1 MHPLIPVRE
10 KSTEIHHEVV
20 ERILKHSKRM
30 GMEPILRKE
39 VDLEDSDLAQDIEMV
54 VSVGGDSTY
63 LQSAGIIVN
72 SRIPLL
78 GVNSDPSRRTGFLTN
93 IAIE

>member
-1 MHPLIPVRE
+1 
-10 KSTEIHHEVV
+10 
-20 ERILKHSKRM
+20 
-30 GMEPILRKE
+30 MEPILRKE
-39 VDLEDSDLAQDIEMV
+39 IDLEDSDLAQDIDMV

>member
-1 MHPLIPVRE
+1 
-10 KSTEIHHEVV
+10 
-20 ERILKHSKRM
+20 
-30 GMEPILRKE
+30 MEPILRKE
-39 VDLEDSDLAQDIEMV
+39 VDLEDSDLAQDIDMV

>member
-1 MHPLIPVRE
+1 
-10 KSTEIHHEVV
+10 
-20 ERILKHSKRM
+20 M

-39 VDLEDSDLAQDIEMV
+39 VDLEDSDLAQDIDMV

>member
-1 MHPLIPVRE
+1 
-10 KSTEIHHEVV
+10 
-20 ERILKHSKRM
+20 
-30 GMEPILRKE
+30 MEPILRKE
-39 VDLEDSDLAQDIEMV
+39 IDLEDYDLADMV

-78 GVNSDPSRRTGFLTN
+78 GVNSDPNRRTGFLTN

>member
-1 MHPLIPVRE
+1 
-10 KSTEIHHEVV
+10 
-20 ERILKHSKRM
+20 M

-39 VDLEDSDLAQDIEMV
+39 IDLEDSDLAQDIDMV

-78 GVNSDPSRRTGFLTN
+78 GVNSDPNRRTGFLTN

>member
-1 MHPLIPVRE
+1 
-10 KSTEIHHEVV
+10 
-20 ERILKHSKRM
+20 M
-30 GMEPILRKE
+30 GIEPILRKE
-39 VDLEDSDLAQDIEMV
+39 VDLEDSDLAQDIDMV

>member
-1 MHPLIPVRE
+1 M
-10 KSTEIHHEVV
+10 
-20 ERILKHSKRM
+20 KHSKRM

-39 VDLEDSDLAQDIEMV
+39 VDLEDSDLTQDIDMV

>member
-1 MHPLIPVRE
+1 
-10 KSTEIHHEVV
+10 
-20 ERILKHSKRM
+20 
-30 GMEPILRKE
+30 MEPILRKE
-39 VDLEDSDLAQDIEMV
+39 VDLEDSDLAQDIDMV

-72 SRIPLL
+72 SRLPLL

>member
-1 MHPLIPVRE
+1 M
-10 KSTEIHHEVV
+10 T
-20 ERILKHSKRM
+20 
-30 GMEPILRKE
+30 PILRKE
-39 VDLEDSDLAQDIEMV
+39 VDLEDSDLAQDIDMV
-54 VSVGGDSTY
+54 VSIGGDSTY

-72 SRIPLL
+72 SKIPLL

>member
-1 MHPLIPVRE
+1 
-10 KSTEIHHEVV
+10 
-20 ERILKHSKRM
+20 M
-30 GMEPILRKE
+30 GIEPILRKE
-39 VDLEDSDLAQDIEMV
+39 VDLEDSDLAQDIDMV

-78 GVNSDPSRRTGFLTN
+78 GINSDPSRRTGFLTN